1 MENVTVRRAVAG
13 DNAFLVEAIISA
25 EKSNTSRLGLA
36 TLFGS
41 NEEEV
46 RKLVE
51 RMLEEEVDGCEF
63 STSSFMVAEV
73 GGKPVAAV
81 AGWVEGAGEEEMPS
95 ALLKANLIG
104 YTFPAERMQ
113 QLRANAAVITGIQIP
128 REEGSLQIE
137 YVHVD
142 PAHRGKGLAGRLI
155 DAHIAA
161 AAGATKAQVQAFAD
175 NAIAIGLYERLGFRI
190 VRTFASSDPRTILFM
205 PYTEK
210 VLMERDIDRDHGT

>member
-1 MENVTVRRAVAG
+1 MVRRAVSA

-25 EKSNTSRLGLA
+25 EKSNTPRLGLA

-41 NEEEV
+41 TEEEV

-128 REEGSLQIE
+128 REEGCLQIE

-142 PAHRGKGLAGRLI
+142 PGYRGKGLAGRLI
-155 DAHIAA
+155 KAHF
-161 AAGATKAQVQAFAD
+161 AGATGAGKAQVQAFAD
-175 NAIAIGLYERLGFRI
+175 NAVAIGLYERLGFKI
-190 VRTFASSDPRTILFM
+190 VRTFASSDPRTIVFM